1 MAAWTFLSLHH
12 FDSARGSS
20 SNDSRGKAKH
30 IRQSKSVASQME
42 LTILESSDALAVY
55 TIGDFTFSFSRKT
68 REICVSLY
76 YEERG
81 YKNPTL
87 TRHPNTTHSHNT
99 RYSSQNTYTPKLAA
113 KRPTQTQSTNL
124 LGDGLTR
131 GKDHELLPWST
142 TGAPPQPLL
151 KP

>member
-55 TIGDFTFSFSRKT
+55 TKGDFTFCTYTFHGADCNTNTKHTMWHAAR
-68 REICVSLY
+68 
-76 YEERG
+76 ERG
-81 YKNPTL
+81 AGSL
-87 TRHPNTTHSHNT
+87 TTIGHGIGYPNHYMFSLCHNIL
-99 RYSSQNTYTPKLAA
+99 SCACNC
-113 KRPTQTQSTNL
+113 QSGNMMPPL
-124 LGDGLTR
+124 H
-131 GKDHELLPWST
+131 DHFT
-142 TGAPPQPLL
+142 FT
-151 KP
+151 